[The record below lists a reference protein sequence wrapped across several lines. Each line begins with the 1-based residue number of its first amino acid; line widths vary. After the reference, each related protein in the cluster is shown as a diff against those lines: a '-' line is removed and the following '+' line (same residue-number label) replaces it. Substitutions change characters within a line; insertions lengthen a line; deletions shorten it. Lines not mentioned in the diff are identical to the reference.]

1 MPLGINIRERP
12 FKSLH
17 PHHHTFLCNSHFSLK
32 PKGELHPPT
41 SSPPAT
47 AKKVICKNE
56 EEQKEKKSPNP
67 MPRRSN
73 DTPSFFKVLSSVD
86 YIKLLRLPPHF
97 LRKYE
102 LTLPENVKLR
112 VDDSG
117 RRWNVRVERMNDG
130 LFCFTNGWEK
140 FAEDAALK
148 FGEFLVFSVVAKSE
162 LNVVIYETSCCKREI
177 PLLQLN
183 AQEEKKSPNPMS
195 GRSNETPSFFK
206 VLSNVDYIKL
216 LRLPPHFLRKYEL
229 TLPANV
235 KLRVDDS
242 GRRWNVRVERMDD
255 GLFCFTNGWEKFA
268 EDAALKFGEFLV
280 FSLLAKSEMNVD
292 IYETSCCKRE
302 IPLLQLNA
310 QDADESGVKRGIRVR
325 PSSRKRGGK
334 ARKRNCFMKEGN
346 PLYFAT
352 YLRPYHR
359 WTISLPR
366 AFSRAA
372 NMKVKKQVRVKYVGK
387 RRGLCV
393 ALSHRPPRP
402 TIDLAK
408 GWREFREANGLVVG
422 KIYSFEFNPDD
433 QVIYVN
439 RVAS

>member
-216 LRLPPHFLRKYEL
+216 LRLPPNFLRKYEL
-229 TLPANV
+229 TLPENV

-242 GRRWNVRVERMDD
+242 GRRWNVRVERMND

-280 FSLLAKSEMNVD
+280 FSVVAESELNVV

-302 IPLLQLNA
+302 IPLV
-310 QDADESGVKRGIRVR
+310 ESNVR
-325 PSSRKRGGK
+325 KAGGGGGESNPVLYFETCLK
-334 ARKRNCFMKEGN
+334 ARHKSRISLPKKFSNKEGN
-346 PLYFAT
+346 MKVGKVRLEYEGRGGGCFAAA
-352 YLRPYHR
+352 LRPQK
-359 WTISLPR
+359 
-366 AFSRAA
+366 AG
-372 NMKVKKQVRVKYVGK
+372 RVDVGK
-387 RRGLCV
+387 
-393 ALSHRPPRP
+393 
-402 TIDLAK
+402 
-408 GWREFREANGLVVG
+408 GWFDFRVANGLLYG
-422 KIYSFEFNPDD
+422 KIYSFEMKSDD
-433 QVIYVN
+433 DRVIYVKAVKQ
-439 RVAS
+439 RK